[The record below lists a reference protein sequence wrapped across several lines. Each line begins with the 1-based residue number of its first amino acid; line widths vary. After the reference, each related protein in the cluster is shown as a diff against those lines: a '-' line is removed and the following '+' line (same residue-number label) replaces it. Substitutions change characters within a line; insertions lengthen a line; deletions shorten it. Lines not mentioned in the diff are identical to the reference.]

1 MRTQLQEWL
10 TCSFEEVPISHLC
23 YDLLLWTWLIYL
35 AGGTQKQPFIL
46 LSSFLEPCHY
56 FLTWTGFLFFFQEK
70 NQSQV
75 FINETLS
82 FNLWFLLDSNVSVSN
97 IRVFVKIVKMYKK
110 LLIIITV
117 SVQRYLCWPSNSTQI
132 IHLHMLLCKRIT
144 QPFISSH

>member
-56 FLTWTGFLFFFQEK
+56 FLTWTGFLFFSKRKISLRYLLMKHFHLIYDFCLTLMFQ
-70 NQSQV
+70 
-75 FINETLS
+75 
-82 FNLWFLLDSNVSVSN
+82 SVD
-97 IRVFVKIVKMYKK
+97 VKIVKMYKK
-110 LLIIITV
+110 LLIMITV

-132 IHLHMLLCKRIT
+132 IHLHILLCKRIT

>member
-23 YDLLLWTWLIYL
+23 YDLLLWTWFIYL

-56 FLTWTGFLFFFQEK
+56 FLTWTGFLFFFSK
-70 NQSQV
+70 RKISLRYLLMKHFHLIYDFCLTLMFQSV
-75 FINETLS
+75 
-82 FNLWFLLDSNVSVSN
+82 D
-97 IRVFVKIVKMYKK
+97 VKIVKMYKK

>member
-46 LSSFLEPCHY
+46 LSSFLERAIIFSPELD
-56 FLTWTGFLFFFQEK
+56 FFFFFQEE

-82 FNLWFLLDSNVSVSN
+82 FNLWFLLDSNVSVS
-97 IRVFVKIVKMYKK
+97 RRKD
-110 LLIIITV
+110 
-117 SVQRYLCWPSNSTQI
+117 
-132 IHLHMLLCKRIT
+132 CKDV
-144 QPFISSH
+144 